1 MFNLNFTIC
10 QLEKYCQE
18 NDIKYVDPKINYA
31 YHTGLLSEIVNKL
44 EVYFANLTFSFPKL
58 DVYSPILGRF
68 INQND
73 VGNMAHILSVELIKP
88 FSFRKSIEKLYN
100 ENEANVYVECG
111 PGHILANYVN
121 KILNRSFIAINS
133 NEPGKRSNIT
143 FDNTYLLLD
152 FLKKQKEMCFVGKD
166 NTINEIEKLTGYPQK
181 LILQLLES
189 PTIDNKLFAVPNN
202 IFNKIQLLLDKEDNN
217 QFRQKNVVNVKD
229 TNIKNKVVNV
239 ISSETGYPKEML
251 DIDADLEADLGIDSV
266 KLGEILSRLAA
277 ESGIELS
284 DDQQIHTI
292 GDIIKGYKGQNNN
305 ESVKEEE
312 ETNRKENND
321 NKDIQARIIEIIS
334 DETGYPKEV
343 LDTDADLEA
352 DLGIDSV
359 KLGEILSRLAAESG
373 IELSDDQQIHT
384 IGDIIKGYKGQNNN
398 ESVKEEEETNRK
410 ENNDNKDI
418 QARVIEIISDETGY
432 PKEVLDTDAD
442 LEADLGIDSVKLGEI
457 LSRLAAESGI
467 ELSDDQQIH
476 TIGDI
481 IKGYKGQNNNESVKE
496 EEETNRK
503 ENNDNKDIQARVIE
517 IISDE
522 TGYPK
527 EVLDTDADLEADLGI
542 DSVKLGEILSR
553 LAAESGIELSD
564 DQQIHTIHDI
574 LKQCV
579 SREDC
584 SVEKNTECNASI
596 HRYAA
601 EKVEY
606 PLKKENNID
615 ISSFNVLLI
624 GSEKYSLLTKK
635 VYQKLRLKVKNILY
649 IDGNKLH
656 QTRNIKEFLYRE
668 FETSKFKCNAIVN
681 LSSLDTNDDLNESF
695 EEWNLND
702 DLLYETL
709 FYSVKYYYNDLAAN
723 GYLISIVS
731 TDNSF
736 GISNNNI
743 YSPSLGI
750 VTGFTKGLEKELRP
764 FKAKVIGT
772 SLKEDV
778 SSLILEEFNK
788 FGNAIEISYENEKRY
803 KLITIPQKLKQESEN
818 IMVGEN
824 DTVLATGG
832 GKGITYELLKRLCE
846 VTDCNAVIIGRS
858 DFPDGNEKWLT
869 DNSNELEAWKK
880 EFLLSERKK
889 NPDKPL
895 TEITFEI
902 DRLIKS
908 RDLYKNINNLRKQ
921 GFNIEYMKCDISKE
935 YDVKKVSDK
944 LREKKIQITGII
956 NGAGLPSFGK
966 LPNKNEK
973 LAKKVVTVKANSLYL
988 INKYFLNDKVKF
1000 LFSMGSIS
1008 GRFGMDGQTD
1018 YSAGADVLVKI
1029 SKLLAY
1035 KYPKLNCKVI
1045 GWPAWEKVGMAS
1057 NPEVIKVQKEERGLD
1072 YISINEG
1079 QDFFIDELMNFD
1091 KNVEFLYFGKLGKLN
1106 MPLGQLDNVDLKKAN
1121 LINEIIDGNVINKNE
1136 YPLVEKE
1143 KAKFNDGIEVS
1154 WNLNKNAEF
1163 LNDHRIRKNKVLAG
1177 VYQVEFALETCKL
1190 YCENHGII
1198 FKNWTIDQFEFI
1210 NFVKVFERNVE
1221 LRTQVHVQNVGNK
1234 ILFEGN
1240 IISDFV
1246 NKNGYC
1252 LIKDKIF
1259 STFKISLD
1267 KNEKVNVLDMME
1279 KSQVLTTKSNINL
1292 TNYYDKLDNFIH
1304 FGKGFRC
1311 LKEVINEGKM
1321 ATGIVKV
1328 CDEALEINR
1337 ESTNMIINPILVDN
1351 MGRLMLIN
1359 EFEASGYSIVPISLH
1374 GVRKV
1379 GNFVKN
1385 NEVYA
1390 KVIKIAN
1397 SEKDCEYKA
1406 VIESKDGTVL
1416 FKVDNMRL
1424 AKIDQ
1429 ITND

>member
-1 MFNLNFTIC
+1 MDNKVLMQKKGIFKIDDLHLQKLVFMFPGNGSLKRNSFTDFQNDTFSYWWEKGEHIYKEKTGKDLNVYNDDTENLDALQTAIFVSSYAMYKLYEKKGIIPDIVMGHSLGEITAYAAAGIISFDDGIDICIKRSQLLETNFKEKGKMLSLNLKNKEDFQSIVEFIGNSNINNVKAAIENTKSDFIFSGSNKDVYK
-10 QLEKYCQE
+10 LEKYCQE

-292 GDIIKGYKGQNNN
+292 
-305 ESVKEEE
+305 
-312 ETNRKENND
+312 
-321 NKDIQARIIEIIS
+321 
-334 DETGYPKEV
+334 
-343 LDTDADLEA
+343 
-352 DLGIDSV
+352 
-359 KLGEILSRLAAESG
+359 
-373 IELSDDQQIHT
+373 
-384 IGDIIKGYKGQNNN
+384 
-398 ESVKEEEETNRK
+398 
-410 ENNDNKDI
+410 
-418 QARVIEIISDETGY
+418 
-432 PKEVLDTDAD
+432 
-442 LEADLGIDSVKLGEI
+442 
-457 LSRLAAESGI
+457 
-467 ELSDDQQIH
+467 
-476 TIGDI
+476 
-481 IKGYKGQNNNESVKE
+481 
-496 EEETNRK
+496 
-503 ENNDNKDIQARVIE
+503 
-517 IISDE
+517 
-522 TGYPK
+522 
-527 EVLDTDADLEADLGI
+527 
-542 DSVKLGEILSR
+542 
-553 LAAESGIELSD
+553 
-564 DQQIHTIHDI
+564 HDI

-635 VYQKLRLKVKNILY
+635 VYQKLRLKVKNVLY

>member
-1 MFNLNFTIC
+1 MDNKVLMQKKGIFKIDDLHLQKLVFMFPGNGSLKRNSFTDFQNDTFSYWWEKGEHIYKEKTGKDLNVYNDDTENLDALQTAIFVSSYAMYKLYEKKGIIPDIVMGHSLGEITAYAAAGIISFDDGIDICIKRSQLLETNFKEKGKMLSLNLKNKEDFQSIVEFIGNSNINNVKAAIENTKSDFIFSGSNKDVYK
-10 QLEKYCQE
+10 LEKYCQE

-251 DIDADLEADLGIDSV
+251 DI
-266 KLGEILSRLAA
+266 
-277 ESGIELS
+277 
-284 DDQQIHTI
+284 
-292 GDIIKGYKGQNNN
+292 
-305 ESVKEEE
+305 
-312 ETNRKENND
+312 
-321 NKDIQARIIEIIS
+321 
-334 DETGYPKEV
+334 
-343 LDTDADLEA
+343 
-352 DLGIDSV
+352 
-359 KLGEILSRLAAESG
+359 
-373 IELSDDQQIHT
+373 
-384 IGDIIKGYKGQNNN
+384 
-398 ESVKEEEETNRK
+398 
-410 ENNDNKDI
+410 
-418 QARVIEIISDETGY
+418 
-432 PKEVLDTDAD
+432 
-442 LEADLGIDSVKLGEI
+442 
-457 LSRLAAESGI
+457 
-467 ELSDDQQIH
+467 
-476 TIGDI
+476 
-481 IKGYKGQNNNESVKE
+481 
-496 EEETNRK
+496 
-503 ENNDNKDIQARVIE
+503 
-517 IISDE
+517 
-522 TGYPK
+522 
-527 EVLDTDADLEADLGI
+527 DADLEADLGI

>member
-1 MFNLNFTIC
+1 MDNKVLMQKKGIFKIDDLHLQKLVFMFPGNGSLKRNSFTDFQNDTFSYWWEKGEHIYKEKTGKDLNVYNDDTENLDALQTAIFVSSYAMYKLYEKKGIIPDIVMGHSLGEITAYAAAGIISFDDGIDICIKRSQLLETNFKEKGKMLSLNLKNKEDFQSIVEFIGNSNINNVKAAIENTKSDFIFSGSNKDVYK
-10 QLEKYCQE
+10 LEKYCQE

-292 GDIIKGYKGQNNN
+292 
-305 ESVKEEE
+305 
-312 ETNRKENND
+312 
-321 NKDIQARIIEIIS
+321 
-334 DETGYPKEV
+334 
-343 LDTDADLEA
+343 
-352 DLGIDSV
+352 
-359 KLGEILSRLAAESG
+359 
-373 IELSDDQQIHT
+373 
-384 IGDIIKGYKGQNNN
+384 
-398 ESVKEEEETNRK
+398 
-410 ENNDNKDI
+410 
-418 QARVIEIISDETGY
+418 
-432 PKEVLDTDAD
+432 
-442 LEADLGIDSVKLGEI
+442 
-457 LSRLAAESGI
+457 
-467 ELSDDQQIH
+467 
-476 TIGDI
+476 
-481 IKGYKGQNNNESVKE
+481 
-496 EEETNRK
+496 
-503 ENNDNKDIQARVIE
+503 
-517 IISDE
+517 
-522 TGYPK
+522 
-527 EVLDTDADLEADLGI
+527 
-542 DSVKLGEILSR
+542 
-553 LAAESGIELSD
+553 
-564 DQQIHTIHDI
+564 HDI

-606 PLKKENNID
+606 LLKKENNID

-635 VYQKLRLKVKNILY
+635 VYQKLRLKVKNVLY

>member
-1 MFNLNFTIC
+1 MDNKVLMQKKGIFKIDDLHLQKLVFMFPGNGSLKRNSFTDFQNDTFSYWWEKGEHIYKEKTGKDLNVYNDDTENLDALQTAIFVSSYAMYKLYEKKGIIPDIVMGHSLGEITAYAAAGIISFDDGIDICIKRSQLLETNFKEKGKMLSLNLKNKEDFQSIVEFIGNSNINNVKAAIENTKSDFIFSGSNKDVYK
-10 QLEKYCQE
+10 LEKYCQE

-284 DDQQIHTI
+284 D
-292 GDIIKGYKGQNNN
+292 N
-305 ESVKEEE
+305 
-312 ETNRKENND
+312 
-321 NKDIQARIIEIIS
+321 
-334 DETGYPKEV
+334 
-343 LDTDADLEA
+343 
-352 DLGIDSV
+352 
-359 KLGEILSRLAAESG
+359 
-373 IELSDDQQIHT
+373 
-384 IGDIIKGYKGQNNN
+384 
-398 ESVKEEEETNRK
+398 
-410 ENNDNKDI
+410 
-418 QARVIEIISDETGY
+418 
-432 PKEVLDTDAD
+432 
-442 LEADLGIDSVKLGEI
+442 
-457 LSRLAAESGI
+457 
-467 ELSDDQQIH
+467 QQIH

-635 VYQKLRLKVKNILY
+635 VYQKLRLKVKNVLY

>member
-1 MFNLNFTIC
+1 MDNKVLMQKKGIFKIDDLHLQKLVFMFPGNGSLKRNSFTDFQNDTFSYWWEKGEHIYKEKTGKDLNVYNDDTENLDALQTAIFVSSYAMYKLYEKKGIIPDIVMGHSLGEITAYAAAGIISFDDGIDICIKRSQLLETNFKEKGKMLSLNLKNKEDFQSIVEFIGNSNINNVKAAIENTKSDFIFSGSNKDVYK
-10 QLEKYCQE
+10 LEKYCQE

-321 NKDIQARIIEIIS
+321 NKDIQARI
-334 DETGYPKEV
+334 
-343 LDTDADLEA
+343 
-352 DLGIDSV
+352 
-359 KLGEILSRLAAESG
+359 
-373 IELSDDQQIHT
+373 
-384 IGDIIKGYKGQNNN
+384 
-398 ESVKEEEETNRK
+398 
-410 ENNDNKDI
+410 
-418 QARVIEIISDETGY
+418 
-432 PKEVLDTDAD
+432 
-442 LEADLGIDSVKLGEI
+442 
-457 LSRLAAESGI
+457 
-467 ELSDDQQIH
+467 
-476 TIGDI
+476 
-481 IKGYKGQNNNESVKE
+481 
-496 EEETNRK
+496 
-503 ENNDNKDIQARVIE
+503 IE

>member
-1 MFNLNFTIC
+1 MDNKVLMQKKGIFKIDDLHLQKLVFMFPGNGSLKRNSFTDFQNDTFSYWWEKGEHIYKEKTGKDLNVYNDDTENLDALQTAIFVSSYAMYKLYEKKGIIPDIVMGHSLGEITAYAAAGIISFDDGIDICIKRSQLLETNFKEKGKMLSLNLKNKEDFQSIVEFIGNSNINNVKAAIENTKSDFIFSGSNKDVYK
-10 QLEKYCQE
+10 LEKYCQE

-373 IELSDDQQIHT
+373 IELSD
-384 IGDIIKGYKGQNNN
+384 N
-398 ESVKEEEETNRK
+398 
-410 ENNDNKDI
+410 
-418 QARVIEIISDETGY
+418 
-432 PKEVLDTDAD
+432 
-442 LEADLGIDSVKLGEI
+442 
-457 LSRLAAESGI
+457 
-467 ELSDDQQIH
+467 
-476 TIGDI
+476 
-481 IKGYKGQNNNESVKE
+481 
-496 EEETNRK
+496 
-503 ENNDNKDIQARVIE
+503 
-517 IISDE
+517 
-522 TGYPK
+522 
-527 EVLDTDADLEADLGI
+527 
-542 DSVKLGEILSR
+542 
-553 LAAESGIELSD
+553 
-564 DQQIHTIHDI
+564 QQIHTIHDI

>member
-1 MFNLNFTIC
+1 MDNKVLMQKKGIFKIDDLHLQKLVFMFPGNGSLKRNSFTDFQNDTFSYWWEKGEHIYKEKTGKDLNVYNDDTENLDALQTAIFVSSYAMYKLYEKKGIIPDIVMGHSLGEITAYAAAGIISFDDGIDICIKRSQLLETNFKEKGKMLSLNLKNKEDFQSIVEFIGNSNINNVKAAIENTKSDFIFSGSNKDVYK
-10 QLEKYCQE
+10 LEKYCQE

-251 DIDADLEADLGIDSV
+251 DI
-266 KLGEILSRLAA
+266 
-277 ESGIELS
+277 
-284 DDQQIHTI
+284 
-292 GDIIKGYKGQNNN
+292 
-305 ESVKEEE
+305 
-312 ETNRKENND
+312 
-321 NKDIQARIIEIIS
+321 
-334 DETGYPKEV
+334 
-343 LDTDADLEA
+343 
-352 DLGIDSV
+352 
-359 KLGEILSRLAAESG
+359 
-373 IELSDDQQIHT
+373 
-384 IGDIIKGYKGQNNN
+384 
-398 ESVKEEEETNRK
+398 
-410 ENNDNKDI
+410 
-418 QARVIEIISDETGY
+418 
-432 PKEVLDTDAD
+432 DAD

>member
-1 MFNLNFTIC
+1 MDNKVLMQKKGIFKIDDLHLQKLVFMFPGNGSLKRNSFTDFQNDTFSYWWEKGEHIYKEKTGKDLNVYNDDTENLDALQTAIFVSSYAMYKLYEKKGIIPDIVMGHSLGEITAYAAAGIISFDDGIDICIKRSQLLETNFKEKGKMLSLNLKNKEDFQSIVEFIGNSNINNVKAAIENTKSDFIFSGSNKDVYK
-10 QLEKYCQE
+10 LEKYCQE

-321 NKDIQARIIEIIS
+321 NKDIQARI
-334 DETGYPKEV
+334 
-343 LDTDADLEA
+343 
-352 DLGIDSV
+352 
-359 KLGEILSRLAAESG
+359 
-373 IELSDDQQIHT
+373 
-384 IGDIIKGYKGQNNN
+384 
-398 ESVKEEEETNRK
+398 
-410 ENNDNKDI
+410 
-418 QARVIEIISDETGY
+418 
-432 PKEVLDTDAD
+432 
-442 LEADLGIDSVKLGEI
+442 
-457 LSRLAAESGI
+457 
-467 ELSDDQQIH
+467 
-476 TIGDI
+476 
-481 IKGYKGQNNNESVKE
+481 
-496 EEETNRK
+496 
-503 ENNDNKDIQARVIE
+503 IE

-1106 MPLGQLDNVDLKKAN
+1106 MPLGQVDLKKAN

>member
-1 MFNLNFTIC
+1 MDNKVLMQKKGIFKIDDLHLQKLVFMFPGNGSLKRNSFTDFQNDTFSYWWEKGEHIYKEKTGKDLNVYNDDTENLDALQTAIFVSSYAMYKLYEKKGIIPDIVMGHSLGEITAYAAAGIISFDDGIDICIKRSQLLETNFKEKGKMLSLNLKNKEDFQSIVEFIGNSNINNVKAAIENTKSDFIFSGSNKDVYK
-10 QLEKYCQE
+10 LEKYCQE

-384 IGDIIKGYKGQNNN
+384 I
-398 ESVKEEEETNRK
+398 
-410 ENNDNKDI
+410 
-418 QARVIEIISDETGY
+418 
-432 PKEVLDTDAD
+432 
-442 LEADLGIDSVKLGEI
+442 
-457 LSRLAAESGI
+457 
-467 ELSDDQQIH
+467 
-476 TIGDI
+476 
-481 IKGYKGQNNNESVKE
+481 
-496 EEETNRK
+496 
-503 ENNDNKDIQARVIE
+503 
-517 IISDE
+517 
-522 TGYPK
+522 
-527 EVLDTDADLEADLGI
+527 
-542 DSVKLGEILSR
+542 
-553 LAAESGIELSD
+553 
-564 DQQIHTIHDI
+564 HDI

-635 VYQKLRLKVKNILY
+635 VYQKLRLKVKNVLY